1 MSSASSAWPTARPP
15 PTVAEHIVDPGPPR
29 RAHASGVVDGRATSR
44 PPTGREIAA
53 VAIVGTC
60 LAVWRVVVLSRH
72 GDPVGVDIG
81 NLLRVAESWR
91 GAVDVDDVVY
101 PPVVPLLAWC
111 LRAVVGTA
119 WTAHL
124 LQGVASVA
132 PALGVWAVCRR
143 HVGPAAAAAVAL
155 AVAAAVGTS
164 AAAAWGGVP
173 QLLGLGLLPAVVVA
187 AERWARRPERRSA
200 LTWGAWLSATMLVST
215 VVTGAALVAS
225 AITCLTVVL
234 VDTDRTVGSR
244 AAGLA
249 RTAAWAVM
257 PVVAAVPWY
266 LPILRAQSLPEGRST
281 AVRGTDALVVVL
293 GTPAWLWWAL
303 LAAAVIVTARM
314 LRTDRE
320 GAAVATG
327 LLIAG
332 FVGLAI
338 GEVRAAYVVPTA
350 MAIALA
356 PLAHAVAGQ
365 GRTRPA
371 PDGPPGRRPG
381 VVAAGAGWVVVA
393 WMLVLAPGRF
403 DDEVA
408 DFGRFTPDGTLA
420 AAAWLH
426 DRVGAD
432 DRVVAAPI
440 DGVPTGWWVEAE
452 GVDAWVAARA
462 EWLFFPE
469 ERRTAAVA
477 ELLLSAEGWP
487 DTASL
492 DALVACS
499 VDWVVL
505 PDAWGGVDDA
515 ALVRAV
521 ATGRV
526 SVAYDDDTTAILRVT
541 ANAESD
547 LTTPAVGCPIS

>member
-1 MSSASSAWPTARPP
+1 MAEQRAHDGRIDPRPP
-15 PTVAEHIVDPGPPR
+15 DR
-29 RAHASGVVDGRATSR
+29 L
-44 PPTGREIAA
+44 EIAA
-53 VAIVGTC
+53 VVGLGIC

-81 NLLRVAESWR
+81 NLLRVAESWW

-101 PPVVPLLAWC
+101 PPIVPLFAWC
-111 LRAVVGTA
+111 VRALIGTA

-132 PALGVWAVCRR
+132 PAVGVWTVCRR
-143 HVGPAAAAAVAL
+143 HTGPVAAAAAAL
-155 AVAAAVGTS
+155 GVTAAVGTS

-173 QLLGLGLLPAVVVA
+173 QLLGLGLLPSVVVA
-187 AERWARRPERRSA
+187 AERWTRRPTRRAA
-200 LTWGAWLSATMLVST
+200 LVWGAWLTATMLIST
-215 VVTGAALVAS
+215 IVTGAAVVAS
-225 AITCLTVVL
+225 AATGLTVVL
-234 VDTDRTVGSR
+234 VDTDRSVG
-244 AAGLA
+244 A
-249 RTAAWAVM
+249 RIVAIVRTGVWAVL
-257 PVVAAVPWY
+257 PILLTAPWY
-266 LPILRAQSLPEGRST
+266 VPILRAQSLPEGRST
-281 AVRGTDALVVVL
+281 AVRGTDALLVVL
-293 GTPAWLWWAL
+293 GPPAWLWWAL
-303 LAAAVIVTARM
+303 LAAAVIVTARV
-314 LRTDRE
+314 LRSDRP

-327 LLIAG
+327 LLLAA

-356 PLAHAVAGQ
+356 PLASAFAGDVRAGDRPGAAVAAGRRDRRAAAVAG
-365 GRTRPA
+365 
-371 PDGPPGRRPG
+371 
-381 VVAAGAGWVVVA
+381 VAAGVVVVCMA
-393 WMLVLAPGRF
+393 AVTPARF

-408 DFGRFTPDGTLA
+408 RYGRYTPDGTLLA
-420 AAAWLH
+420 ASWLH
-426 DRVGAD
+426 DHVVEG
-432 DRVVAAPI
+432 DRVVAAPV

-477 ELLLSAEGWP
+477 ELLLSAGAWP
-487 DTASL
+487 DDTSL
-492 DALVACS
+492 DALTGCS

-521 ATGRV
+521 ATGRIA
-526 SVAYDDDTTAILRVT
+526 VAYDDGTTTILRVAAT
-541 ANAESD
+541 AEGD
-547 LTTPAVGCPIS
+547 LTTPSVGCPIS

>member
-1 MSSASSAWPTARPP
+1 MWPP
-15 PTVAEHIVDPGPPR
+15 PTVAEQ
-29 RAHASGVVDGRATSR
+29 RAHDGRIDPR
-44 PPTGREIAA
+44 PPDRLEIAA
-53 VAIVGTC
+53 VVGLGIC

-81 NLLRVAESWR
+81 NLLRVAESWW

-101 PPVVPLLAWC
+101 PPIVPLFAWC
-111 LRAVVGTA
+111 VRALIGTA

-132 PALGVWAVCRR
+132 PAVGVWTVCRR
-143 HVGPAAAAAVAL
+143 HTGPVAAAAAAL
-155 AVAAAVGTS
+155 GVTAAVGTS

-173 QLLGLGLLPAVVVA
+173 QLLGLGLLPSVVVA
-187 AERWARRPERRSA
+187 AERWTRRPTRRAA
-200 LTWGAWLSATMLVST
+200 LVWGAWLTATMLIST
-215 VVTGAALVAS
+215 IVTGAAVVAS
-225 AITCLTVVL
+225 AATGLTVVL
-234 VDTDRTVGSR
+234 VDTDRSVG
-244 AAGLA
+244 A
-249 RTAAWAVM
+249 RIVAIVRTGVWAVL
-257 PVVAAVPWY
+257 PILLTAPWY
-266 LPILRAQSLPEGRST
+266 VPILRAQSLPEGRST
-281 AVRGTDALVVVL
+281 AVRGTDALLVVL
-293 GTPAWLWWAL
+293 GPPAWLWWAL
-303 LAAAVIVTARM
+303 LAAAVIVTARV
-314 LRTDRE
+314 LRSDRP

-327 LLIAG
+327 LLLAA

-356 PLAHAVAGQ
+356 PLASAFAGDVRAGDRPGAAVAAGRRDRRAAAVAG
-365 GRTRPA
+365 
-371 PDGPPGRRPG
+371 
-381 VVAAGAGWVVVA
+381 VAAGVVVVCMA
-393 WMLVLAPGRF
+393 AVTPARF

-408 DFGRFTPDGTLA
+408 RYGRYTPDGTLLA
-420 AAAWLH
+420 ASWLH
-426 DRVGAD
+426 DHVVEG
-432 DRVVAAPI
+432 DRVVAAPV

-477 ELLLSAEGWP
+477 ELLLSAGAWP
-487 DTASL
+487 DDTSL
-492 DALVACS
+492 DALTGCS

-521 ATGRV
+521 ATGRIA
-526 SVAYDDDTTAILRVT
+526 VAYDDGTTTILRVAAT
-541 ANAESD
+541 AEGD
-547 LTTPAVGCPIS
+547 LTTPSVGCPIS